1 MYDLLALTD
10 ADWRPHLDYAAGL
23 ARRLDAGLT
32 GLRVFPSPYV
42 ADGLYGYGAGD
53 TAALV
58 LDSVRKAEG
67 SAEAEGTAFIAWA
80 TATRVR
86 APA

>member
-10 ADWRPHLDYAAGL
+10 ADWRERLGYAAGL
-23 ARRLDAGLT
+23 ATLLDAGLT

-58 LDSVRKAEG
+58 LDSVRKAE
-67 SAEAEGTAFIAWA
+67 STAQADAAAFAAWA
-80 TATRVR
+80 AQAGVR
-86 APA
+86 